1 MPRFVK
7 VKDTSGN
14 TVFLNPDHVISVT
27 QSGQFA
33 DILLPGTAVVT
44 VEATAEQ
51 IVRYLDPDEA
61 GSR

>member
-7 VKDTSGN
+7 VKDSSGN

-33 DILLPGTAVVT
+33 DILLPGNAVVT

-51 IVRYLDPDEA
+51 IVGHLDPDEA
-61 GSR
+61 ESR